1 MTYRSRTGLRF
12 LYLSGLQAHLRL
24 ACLMCASLALVGCEN
39 QTTAAPRPP
48 TLVRTEIVQL
58 ESRQA
63 SVTLTGDVQARV
75 SAELSFRVSGRVTE
89 RLVGVGA
96 HVDAGDVLARVDPTE
111 QQADLDAAAAAVSA
125 AESQVRVTQATFDRQ
140 QALLANGFTTRASYD
155 QAQEALRTAE
165 GSLEAAK
172 AQLGTAKDA
181 VTYTELRASAAG
193 IITARNVEV
202 GQVAQAAQSAFTLAQ
217 DGDRDVVFNVYESIF
232 FQQPES
238 DTVELVLLSDPVVTA
253 QGRVR
258 EVSPTIDPKTALVRV
273 KIAIEN
279 PPPAMTLGSAVTGTA
294 KLQPAQRIVLPWSAL
309 VAVGAAPAVW
319 VVDGNTRTVSLKAI
333 VIEDYETR
341 TIVIKSGLQP
351 GDRVVTEGGKLLSP
365 GQTVTFE
372 DESLS

>member
-12 LYLSGLQAHLRL
+12 LCLSGLQARL
-24 ACLMCASLALVGCEN
+24 ACLICASLALAGCEN
-39 QTTAAPRPP
+39 RTTAAPKPP

-75 SAELSFRVSGRVTE
+75 RAELSFRVSGRVTE
-89 RLVGVGA
+89 RLVDVGA

-111 QQADLDAAAAAVSA
+111 QQADLDAATAAVAA

-140 QALLANGFTTRASYD
+140 KALLANGFTTRASYD

-181 VTYTELRASAAG
+181 VTYTELRAGAAG
-193 IITARNVEV
+193 IITARNLEV

-217 DGDRDVVFNVYESIF
+217 DGDRDVVFDVYESIF

-238 DTVELVLLSDPVVTA
+238 NEVALVLLSDPVVTA

-258 EVSPTIDPKTALVRV
+258 EVSPTIDPKTATVRV
-273 KIAIEN
+273 KVAIEN
-279 PPPAMTLGSAVTGTA
+279 PPPAMTLGSVVTGTG
-294 KLQPAQRIVLPWSAL
+294 KWKPVQRIVLPWSAL
-309 VAVGAAPAVW
+309 AAVGAAPAVW
-319 VVDGNTRTVSLKAI
+319 VVDGKTKTVSLKAI
-333 VIEDYETR
+333 AVEGYETG

-372 DESLS
+372 EESLS